1 MQYDIKL
8 LPRLE
13 SIRCK
18 PITKPISHFDC
29 PGGTFERMR
38 NEVCYLVTF
47 GELAPR
53 PEDELF
59 CNC

>member
-1 MQYDIKL
+1 MHYGIKL

-18 PITKPISHFDC
+18 PRTKPISRFDC
-29 PGGTFERMR
+29 PGTFERMR
-38 NEVCYLVTF
+38 NEICYLVTL